1 MSICRCSQCS
11 DKRAKFKGVVQ
22 TMSEGHGISRKK
34 IARNVNEIPE
44 NFIDD
49 MKTLLK
55 RMRQEGNAKFLTPKQ
70 LQFFKVYKRI
80 LRDFIRPSS
89 RSLMATK
96 RHFDAKNVP
105 FSEAFAK
112 VYLEQPAAFE
122 HILNRMSFHG

>member
-1 MSICRCSQCS
+1 MS
-11 DKRAKFKGVVQ
+11 
-22 TMSEGHGISRKK
+22 
-34 IARNVNEIPE
+34 EIPE
-44 NFIDD
+44 KFIED
-49 MKTLLK
+49 MKILLK

-89 RSLMATK
+89 RSLMAAK
-96 RHFDAKNVP
+96 RHFDAKKMP

-122 HILNRMSFHG
+122 HILNTMRFHS